1 MKIALEML
9 TTRGHRVTEIKEDL
23 LFAKTIDDGNVIV
36 KYFPKQKFS
45 MALLSALLEEY
56 EGVNFSEFIIIC
68 ESVMKKNFDKAK
80 ENGFE
85 IFTEDE
91 LQFNILKH
99 FLQPKFKRLENFPIS
114 KTYLPQMKQSDA
126 VAKFL
131 NFKEGDVIQIETTDG
146 KISYRIV
153 VP

>member
-1 MKIALEML
+1 ML
-9 TTRGHRVTEIKEDL
+9 ISRGHCITEIKEDVI
-23 LFAKTIDDGNVIV
+23 FAKTKNCGAVIV
-36 KYFPKQKFS
+36 KYFHKQKFS
-45 MALLSALLEEY
+45 MALLSTLLEEF
-56 EGVNFSEFIIIC
+56 EGENFSEFIIIC

-99 FLQPKFKRLENFPIS
+99 FLQPKFKKLEAFPMP
-114 KTYLPQMKQSDA
+114 KTYLPQMKQDDA

-131 NFKEGDVIQIETTDG
+131 NFKEGDVIQIETLDG
-146 KISYRIV
+146 KISYRTV